1 MTIKAQATFFWRWKQ
16 PVRELKVGDEIF
28 RLGMID
34 PFSREGAAEIARV
47 VSPDE
52 MTLHQ
57 KMVGG
62 LLDSRESST
71 ERPLKIKINGGIETS
86 RLRKSEITDYGSR
99 QTLGDIL
106 SGFTE
111 KVWWEPTP
119 ESDMSQARR
128 K

>member
-16 PVRELKVGDEIF
+16 PIRELKVGDEIF

-34 PFSREGAAEIARV
+34 PFSREGGAEIARV

-57 KMVGG
+57 KLVGG
-62 LLDSRESST
+62 LLDSRGSST
-71 ERPLKIKINGGIETS
+71 ERPLKIKINGKETD
-86 RLRKSEITDYGSR
+86 RITKSEITDYGS
-99 QTLGDIL
+99 QHTLGEIL